1 MRPLLREIWKGVRR
15 NRVRSL
21 LIFLTFTVGFASVLV
36 TIGSVEGGR
45 QSIRHDLTNLG
56 LDMIVCLNPVRLGPL
71 GVREA
76 RRGTRIDQSTV
87 RLLRERLDGQ
97 ALAVIPFKM
106 ELASF
111 AQLMRA
117 PTLLVT
123 TSEFSGVFRDGI
135 LAGRFLNDDDV
146 FTAES
151 SPVVLDEAVARKLTE
166 VPAEMVGKTFTAR
179 RGGNKFTAHVVGVM
193 RDPISL
199 RKQLETFDSAASARS
214 ISSRRLEF
222 KNIYVP
228 MDEATEQ
235 PSGVIVRAPTVDAV
249 DALAPQ
255 VKDVLAEQEI
265 EPWLHVQ
272 KDWAGWLID
281 MVDRFTWIAHFF
293 WVVNLLVVLIL
304 NSTIT
309 TLAVEERYPEIAIR
323 RVEGAAVR
331 HVVWP
336 LVGEGVFLAMCGIPV
351 GWLLSKVLFAS
362 FVQPALLWDPLVT
375 PFAFVGTALL
385 LLLVGAG
392 TTLLPVRRVAKLSP
406 ARVLAGR

>member
-1 MRPLLREIWKGVRR
+1 MATLQEIWKGVRR
-15 NRVRSL
+15 NRVRSV
-21 LIFLTFTVGFASVLV
+21 LIFTTFAVGFASVLV

-45 QSIRHDLTNLG
+45 RSIRSDLEKLG

-71 GVREA
+71 GAGED
-76 RRGTRIDQSTV
+76 RRGKRIDQSTV
-87 RLLRERLDGQ
+87 ALLRERLGEQ

-123 TSEFSGVFRDGI
+123 TPDFAGVFRDGI

-146 FTAES
+146 FTPKS
-151 SPVVLDEAVARKLTE
+151 SPVVLDEALARKLSDDPT
-166 VPAEMVGKTFTAR
+166 AMVGKTFRAK
-179 RGGNKFTAHVVGVM
+179 RGGKSFEAHVVGVM

-228 MDEATEQ
+228 MDEVEER
-235 PSGVIVRAPTVDAV
+235 PSGVIVRAPSVPAV
-249 DALAPQ
+249 DDLAP
-255 VKDVLAEQEI
+255 VMRDVLAEQEI

-323 RVEGAAVR
+323 RVEGASVAR
-331 HVVWP
+331 VVWP
-336 LVGEGVFLAMCGIPV
+336 LVGEGMFLALCSLPV
-351 GWLLSKVLFAS
+351 GWALSELL
-362 FVQPALLWDPLVT
+362 FVTLVTPTLLWDPLIS
-375 PFAFVGTALL
+375 PFALCGTGLL
-385 LLLVGAG
+385 LVLVGAG

-406 ARVLAGR
+406 AGVLAGH